1 MIGEPLPSTSANY
14 ACSHRTMKAIL
25 FLLAG
30 SLWTDLTSTVIAEEL
45 SERLTR
51 LISKHQGVV
60 AVAVKHFK
68 TGETFLYRETEV
80 MPTAS
85 LIKFPIL
92 VEYYKQLETGAITSD
107 LVVPLRDEDKVPGSG
122 ILTEHFANGTLLPLE
137 TVAHL
142 MITYSDNTA
151 TNLVLDHV
159 GISNVSKTMSELGV
173 PETQIHSKVFRRDT
187 SVAIERSQK
196 YGLGST
202 TAADMLTLL
211 EKLHL
216 KQLVS
221 ENASAMMMKHLLSCD
236 DKTKLLR
243 FLPIDVKGYHKTGAV
258 NDCRTDAGLFQTPSG
273 WIAMVVLTSSNGDK
287 SWGDN
292 NAAEILCGRIA
303 ETVYEHFHPLPTDS
317 IQPRPLK
324 IGANGILVEALQ
336 AALNEQL
343 NPSPGLTV
351 DGDFGGMTEKA
362 VLQFQREKGLEENGI
377 VDQSMW
383 QSLGEIRLID
393 DSEKRLEELPEIEP
407 ADSPG
412 GMPNLSSKAWLVAD
426 ALTGKPLAGHRQ
438 NDPLD
443 FASTT
448 KMMTALLVGRELEKD
463 PTLLEASISFS
474 KRADST
480 PGSSTTIRAGES
492 ISLRDALY
500 GLMLPSGND
509 MSVALAE
516 WYGTRKLSEN
526 RTMDPLT
533 YFVDCMNEEA
543 KRIGMH
549 ATSFRNPHGITHPE
563 HKSTCEDLVVLS
575 RELMLIPRLRDIVA
589 TRRHSS
595 LVKGPE
601 GYQRRVV
608 WNNTNRLLDRHGY
621 IGIKTGT
628 TDAAGEC
635 LVSMSDHHGKTTI
648 VVVLGAS
655 GSDARYADSRNLHRW
670 AWTVDREPTE
680 SPK

>member
-1 MIGEPLPSTSANY
+1 
-14 ACSHRTMKAIL
+14 
-25 FLLAG
+25 
-30 SLWTDLTSTVIAEEL
+30 
-45 SERLTR
+45 
-51 LISKHQGVV
+51 
-60 AVAVKHFK
+60 
-68 TGETFLYRETEV
+68 
-80 MPTAS
+80 
-85 LIKFPIL
+85 
-92 VEYYKQLETGAITSD
+92 
-107 LVVPLRDEDKVPGSG
+107 
-122 ILTEHFANGTLLPLE
+122 
-137 TVAHL
+137 
-142 MITYSDNTA
+142 
-151 TNLVLDHV
+151 
-159 GISNVSKTMSELGV
+159 
-173 PETQIHSKVFRRDT
+173 
-187 SVAIERSQK
+187 
-196 YGLGST
+196 
-202 TAADMLTLL
+202 
-211 EKLHL
+211 
-216 KQLVS
+216 
-221 ENASAMMMKHLLSCD
+221 MMMKHLLSCD

-273 WIAMVVLTSSNGDK
+273 WIAMVALTTSNADK

-292 NAAEILCGRIA
+292 NEAEILCGRIA
-303 ETVYEHFHPLPTDS
+303 ETVYEHFHPVPTDS

-336 AALNEQL
+336 AALNEQM

-377 VDQSMW
+377 VDQSVW

-393 DSEKRLEELPEIEP
+393 ESEKRLEELPEIEP

-412 GMPNLSSKAWLVAD
+412 GMPNLSCKAWLVAD

-575 RELMLIPRLRDIVA
+575 RELMLIPLLRDIVA

-635 LVSMSDHHGKTTI
+635 LVSMSDHHGKKTI

>member
-14 ACSHRTMKAIL
+14 ACSHRTMKAVL
-25 FLLAG
+25 FLLAV

-45 SERLTR
+45 SERLNR
-51 LISKHQGVV
+51 LISKHQGLV
-60 AVAVKHFK
+60 AVAIKHLK

-92 VEYYKQLETGAITSD
+92 VEYYKQLETGAIKSD
-107 LVVPLRDEDKVPGSG
+107 LVVPLREEDKVPGSG

-202 TAADMLTLL
+202 TAADMLSLL

-362 VLQFQREKGLEENGI
+362 VLRFQREKGLEENGI

-393 DSEKRLEELPEIEP
+393 DSEKRLGELPEIEP
-407 ADSPG
+407 ADSQG
-412 GMPNLSSKAWLVAD
+412 GMPNLSCKAWLVAD
-426 ALTGKPLAGHRQ
+426 ALTGKALAGHRQ

-448 KMMTALLVGRELEKD
+448 KMMTALLVARELEQD
-463 PTLLEASISFS
+463 PSLLDASISFS
-474 KRADST
+474 KRADTT

-575 RELMLIPRLRDIVA
+575 RELMLIPLLRDIVA

-670 AWTVDREPTE
+670 AWTVDREPTD

>member
-393 DSEKRLEELPEIEP
+393 DSEKRLGELPEIEP

-426 ALTGKPLAGHRQ
+426 ALTGKALAGHRQ

>member
-1 MIGEPLPSTSANY
+1 MIREPLPTAY
-14 ACSHRTMKAIL
+14 ATKAWSHTAMKA
-25 FLLAG
+25 LLVLLSG
-30 SLWTDLTSTVIAEEL
+30 SLWAGLASFASSEEL
-45 SERLTR
+45 AERLTR
-51 LISKHQGVV
+51 LIDKHQGVT
-60 AVAVKHFK
+60 AVAIKHLK

-92 VEYYKQLETGAITSD
+92 VEYYKQLDTGSLQND
-107 LVVPLRDEDKVPGSG
+107 LMVSLREEDKVPGSG
-122 ILTEHFANGTLLPLE
+122 ILTEHFLNGTLLPLE

-159 GISNVSKTMSELGV
+159 GISNVSKTMAELGV

-202 TAADMLTLL
+202 TASDMLTLL

-221 ENASAMMMKHLLSCD
+221 ENASNMMMKHLLSCD

-243 FLPIDVKGYHKTGAV
+243 FLPSDVKGYHKTGAV

-273 WIAMVVLTSSNGDK
+273 WIAMVVLTTSNADK

-292 NAAEILCGRIA
+292 NEAEILCGRIA
-303 ETVYEHFHPLPTDS
+303 ESVYEHFHPVPTNS
-317 IQPRPLK
+317 IQPRTLK

-336 AALNEQL
+336 ATLNERL

-362 VLQFQREKGLEENGI
+362 VLRFQREKGLEENGI
-377 VDQSMW
+377 VDQSVW
-383 QSLGEIRLID
+383 HSLGEIRLNE

-412 GMPNLSSKAWLVAD
+412 GLPNLSCKAWLVAD
-426 ALTGKPLAGHRQ
+426 ASTGKPLAGHRQ
-438 NDPLD
+438 NEPLD
-443 FASTT
+443 FASIT
-448 KMMTALLVGRELEKD
+448 KMMTALLVARELERD
-463 PTLLEASISFS
+463 PTLLEASIAFS

-492 ISLRDALY
+492 ITLRDALY

-509 MSVALAE
+509 VSVALAE

-526 RTMDPLT
+526 TKTDPLNF
-533 YFVDCMNEEA
+533 FVDCMNEEA
-543 KRIGMH
+543 KRIGMRS
-549 ATSFRNPHGITHPE
+549 TSFRNPHGITHPE

-575 RELMLIPRLRDIVA
+575 RELMLIPLLREIVA
-589 TRRHSS
+589 TRRHRS

-670 AWTVDREPTE
+670 AWTIDRELANVQE
-680 SPK
+680 